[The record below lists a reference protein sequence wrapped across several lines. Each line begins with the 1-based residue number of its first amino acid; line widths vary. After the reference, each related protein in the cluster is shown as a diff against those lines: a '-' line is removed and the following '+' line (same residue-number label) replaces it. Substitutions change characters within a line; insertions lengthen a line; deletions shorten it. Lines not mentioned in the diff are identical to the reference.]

1 MIHDISGNSTSTF
14 TGNPRLVVW
23 YAQTSLCAV
32 ATQVL
37 ETTTLAQSGI
47 TEGRNM
53 QDKQL

>member
-1 MIHDISGNSTSTF
+1 MIHDISGNSTSIF

-37 ETTTLAQSGI
+37 KTTTLAQSGI